1 MNNAAAR
8 QRGGVRVLGISS
20 ARAGKAAG
28 PMLNA
33 DDTSRVLRGL
43 FKMRRGR
50 LDSRACAKAT
60 EILRE
65 HRGCAAVTLGV
76 ANFRIYVYVSTPKG
90 KRPVSIGLVERT
102 FRRAVLLDPK
112 CADAWLGLAG
122 ALDFANRF
130 DEAAKATLRAI
141 QLGSG
146 SYAKAFLASI
156 WAQQGK
162 HARSRRLAR
171 QLRRSRSSLA
181 RYLASSVLRGTYDP

>member
-1 MNNAAAR
+1 
-8 QRGGVRVLGISS
+8 
-20 ARAGKAAG
+20 
-28 PMLNA
+28 MLKT
-33 DDTSRVLRGL
+33 DDTSRVLRSL
-43 FKMRRGR
+43 FILRRGR

-60 EILRE
+60 AILRK
-65 HRGCAAVTLGV
+65 HRGSAAVTLGV

-112 CADAWLGLAG
+112 CADAWLGLAE
-122 ALDFANRF
+122 ALDSTCRF
-130 DEAAKATLRAI
+130 DEADKAARRAIRLGAGSDAKATLAR
-141 QLGSG
+141 
-146 SYAKAFLASI
+146 I

-181 RYLASSVLRGTYDP
+181 RDIAKSVLGGHYDPWKE